1 MCALRQPLWPAS
13 DKAGDELGRVVPRA
27 RTQPSDCCHDYTLAA
42 ATNARR
48 GGAGTGAFEKVVG
61 RGGGSRIA
69 LRSPDRNSPTSGW
82 LLGRC
87 RAARGPLRSPSGVGG
102 PRVLRGCVRCG
113 TDANARPRDGAPVI
127 KLSGQAPRQF
137 LASSAAA
144 HRLRFPSGFGCV
156 RRSHQ
161 SHRRRLPT
169 DAIRSARPIGR
180 VCANAWLSPLSPRYV
195 TSEASRRRLGPP
207 PSPPKVC
214 ATVG

>member
-113 TDANARPRDGAPVI
+113 TDANARPRDGTPVI
-127 KLSGQAPRQF
+127 KLPGQAPRHF
-137 LASSAAA
+137 LASSAGGPPVALSFTRSPVSPSTTA
-144 HRLRFPSGFGCV
+144 NRRDPFSPADRTRLRLTPG
-156 RRSHQ
+156 
-161 SHRRRLPT
+161 
-169 DAIRSARPIGR
+169 
-180 VCANAWLSPLSPRYV
+180 
-195 TSEASRRRLGPP
+195 
-207 PSPPKVC
+207 
-214 ATVG
+214 